1 MALIGA
7 CVGSTRGVG
16 MPGLARGCGVE
27 APPRRRFL
35 CLHYSTH
42 PTPTRRVA
50 RAPRPPPRLADLEV
64 GWASIMDYI
73 SKLETLLDNGF
84 SNAERA

>member
-1 MALIGA
+1 
-7 CVGSTRGVG
+7 
-16 MPGLARGCGVE
+16 MPGSARGCGVE

-35 CLHYSTH
+35 CLTYSTY
-42 PTPTRRVA
+42 PTHLAASPA
-50 RAPRPPPRLADLEV
+50 PRAPRLPPRLADLEV